1 MKKFES
7 FYLSWFQMVTRPP
20 AVMYLSSRSAW
31 LSLKCLPPLAADD
44 DLVGDLHQQG
54 GDADR
59 VVEVG
64 RDVEDHL
71 DRVEEPHDGDLHLAR
86 VLQVDGVDVL
96 LSRPKELCIVHSLYS
111 TIVIFGIKF

>member
-1 MKKFES
+1 MVPYGDPAPSGDVPGIKKAS
-7 FYLSWFQMVTRPP
+7 FFSNNDYS
-20 AVMYLSSRSAW
+20 
-31 LSLKCLPPLAADD
+31 PLAADD

-86 VLQVDGVDVL
+86 VLQVDRVDVL
-96 LSRPKELCIVHSLYS
+96 LRRPKELCIVHSLYS
-111 TIVIFGIKF
+111 TISHFWHQVLDF